1 MAMELY
7 DAQYLL
13 ILAPTLVIALMFL
26 FFWLFMKETSYDEVL
41 ARQKRELKLPPSKPD
56 ARKKGDKKK
65 SKKKESSGSSGGGG
79 SGGGGGGES
88 EEDPRDFDLT
98 DAVVNPTPEEE
109 QPLPTPPAP
118 ILPAPTPVE
127 PPSAVRERKKKEKK
141 QQQQQVTA
149 PRVTPGPAP
158 TSAPTSIPTP
168 THAPEEPTPIRE
180 VNGSKPTP
188 RKNEPVLPVTKQP
201 SPPSVEPSGKKKG
214 SQKKQKSEASEL
226 AKEKQADELQL
237 ETKVEQ
243 AAVQSRKEI
252 PVAVDAK
259 VQDGT
264 SVPTTSTTSSKKKN
278 SAKKQ
283 KTEPVLVNEPPVQAS
298 LYIPLTDSDSP
309 APSSAQ
315 KGHHQDAPVKV
326 NAKKQK
332 NETDKEHSEVKLKDF
347 LAGLRSLALSEE
359 EAVSVAAVLREKS
372 PSALDAWHRSA
383 AKAEPSAQQIQERE
397 RLLTT
402 LQEEASIAKE
412 KVKQLSQELQ
422 MEKQKT
428 GRVEALL
435 RDQRGAMEEQ
445 LSVMQAKAQNSYQEV
460 QMKFQQAREQ
470 LEGQISRLQ
479 QENKILRD
487 AVSTATNQME
497 SKQASELNQLRSE
510 RAALIKELSESGS
523 KLQQEDM
530 QRKSLEVNYKQNISQ
545 LEAQLQDAK
554 CRWEELQGFLHSVNA
569 DREKLQANKQELQNK
584 LLAAE
589 SEMGNKNKEIQNL
602 HSSLTDMMVTK
613 EELERKVMQLL
624 EVSQRPPP
632 DDSLQVQDLLTENK
646 SLQVQIENLQSQV
659 AAQTTTALHIDEL
672 QKLLAEKE
680 HQRKSLE
687 DSLNTERSAGAS
699 RENDMQAL
707 HTENMMLKAELQKA
721 QAQMAEQASSQL
733 VLDQLQ
739 KSALEKDEKIKTVEK
754 LLEAGLIE
762 VANKEEDLK
771 TLREKN
777 EALKRGMEALQLQQS
792 QRMPSESVLEELQRV
807 GLRRAASL
815 DGLRVAED
823 SSQGESEPCKD
834 SYPSTDD
841 DDLDLLYK
849 LRTGERQPS
858 AFKEVGSSGG
868 DSECDTDPMASLWVQ
883 EKDESMRMVQEKLQA
898 EMDKVLSKEKAL
910 KELEKQVDDLRAEV
924 ERARQRENE
933 ETAASRTQLQE
944 LRSLLAAKDEEVQ
957 TLRKALREATWDTAE
972 KEQHIQTLQEE
983 SSVLRIQ
990 LAEQQQVQAE
1000 GPSQELL
1007 SGLLEKEA
1015 QLSHLQ
1021 TELEEL
1027 RASLELQR
1035 RKNNELREKNWSAMD
1050 ALSATESMLQGKL
1063 SKTAQE
1069 SQKAVEAA
1077 EASCREVLHRL
1088 LPSVPLPSSQNH
1100 QEWLQRF
1107 ETAAKQVFLVEP
1119 VPAIESGDTKMLE
1132 EKLKES
1138 EEAQKVLQK
1147 DCETYKKVLA
1157 ETEGILQRLQNSVE
1171 QEESRWRVRLEVSQ
1185 GELNEMNL
1193 KVVTLESE
1201 VDRLNSEVG
1210 DLENLRHDKQHL
1222 ESELERAERES
1233 ATYVTEVRELKDLLT
1248 ELQSKLDG
1256 SYTEAIRQN
1265 EELTLLKSQLTETLF
1280 KLETEEKERQK
1291 VAGDLYKAQ
1300 QSLDLIQA
1308 EILKE
1313 VGQADLIE
1321 NSTIA
1326 TQREEMDRREKTTAG
1341 LDETVREL
1349 QQLLQ
1354 AVNRQLTKGREADGD
1369 KYTADV

>member
-632 DDSLQVQDLLTENK
+632 DDSLQVQVQDLLTENK

-807 GLRRAASL
+807 
-815 DGLRVAED
+815 
-823 SSQGESEPCKD
+823 
-834 SYPSTDD
+834 
-841 DDLDLLYK
+841 
-849 LRTGERQPS
+849 
-858 AFKEVGSSGG
+858 
-868 DSECDTDPMASLWVQ
+868 VQ

-1035 RKNNELREKNWSAMD
+1035 RKNN
-1050 ALSATESMLQGKL
+1050 
-1063 SKTAQE
+1063 E